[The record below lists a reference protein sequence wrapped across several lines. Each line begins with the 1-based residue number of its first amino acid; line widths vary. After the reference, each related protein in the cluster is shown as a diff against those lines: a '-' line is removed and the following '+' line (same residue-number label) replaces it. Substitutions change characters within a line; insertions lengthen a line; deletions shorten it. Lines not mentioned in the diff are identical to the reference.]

1 MLKWQRLRRA
11 ALFSATALALAACGG
26 GDEGGGQEG
35 EAGQELQDIHLVLG
49 WLAEPSR
56 GGYFA
61 ALQQGYYEG
70 EGFEMFMDPG
80 TRVSAVQLVAA
91 GRADF
96 GLGDV
101 DELLSARDKGIPV
114 VGLFAPFQTSPRVLL
129 YHQGQPIDDFTDLDG
144 RTVFVDPGDE
154 WWEFVKDEY
163 SLTEVQEQSYTGGLQ
178 PFITDEESVNQGFL
192 GQEDLALAEEGIPV
206 DYLVVGDSG
215 FNPYTNVLFTTEEYI
230 EQNPDVVRR
239 MVEASVRGWEYYQE
253 NYPEVNVFLQQ
264 YNQELTPEAMDANAE
279 AQAPLIYGGD
289 AETNGVGWMTEER
302 WAEIGDILTRVGV
315 LENTVEAST
324 AFTTENLPG
333 G

>member
-1 MLKWQRLRRA
+1 MLRKNRLRRA
-11 ALFSATALALAACGG
+11 ALVAATALALAACGG
-26 GDEGGGQEG
+26 DDGSGGQEG
-35 EAGQELQDIHLVLG
+35 DGGQELQDIHLVLG

-61 ALQQGYYEG
+61 ALQEGYYE
-70 EGFEMFMDPG
+70 EAGFEMFMDPG

-101 DELLSARDKGIPV
+101 DELLGARDKGIPV

-129 YHQGQPIDDFTDLDG
+129 YHEGQSIDDFSDLNG

-154 WWEFVKDEY
+154 WWEFVKNEY
-163 SLTEVQEQSYTGGLQ
+163 SLTEVREQSYSGQLQ

-192 GQEDLALAEEGIPV
+192 GQEDLALADEGIPV
-206 DYLVVGDSG
+206 DYLFVGDSG
-215 FNPYTNVLFTTEEYI
+215 FNPYTNVLFTTEEFI
-230 EQNPDVVRR
+230 QQNPDVVRE
-239 MVEASVRGWEYYQE
+239 MVEASARGWEYYQD

-279 AQAPLIYGGD
+279 AQADLIYGGD

-302 WAEIGDILTRVGV
+302 WAEVGDILLEVGV
-315 LENTVEAST
+315 LENPVDASA
-324 AFTTENLPG
+324 AFTTEFLPG
-333 G
+333 